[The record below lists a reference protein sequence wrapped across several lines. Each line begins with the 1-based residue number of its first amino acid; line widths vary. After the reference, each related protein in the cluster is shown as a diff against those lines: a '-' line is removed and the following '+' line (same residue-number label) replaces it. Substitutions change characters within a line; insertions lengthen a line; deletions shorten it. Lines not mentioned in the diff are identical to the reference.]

1 MDEGDRQTEGEEE
14 NGRGGKEGERV
25 SERGMERKP
34 VKKHTHTEQYNVYVT
49 VGAVVQVS
57 QF

>member
-1 MDEGDRQTEGEEE
+1 MKGIDRQREKKRMG
-14 NGRGGKEGERV
+14 EGERV

-34 VKKHTHTEQYNVYVT
+34 VKKHTHTEQYYAYVT